1 MTIHMNDSH
10 MVSISQLRQ
19 FLKGLSSAGGIS
31 FCGSLRNEKYQWIS
45 ELLSRFGYFSLRKKD
60 KSIVKQYLMRL
71 TSFSDAQITRLIARK
86 KKTGRIVS
94 GYASSKRHSFQT
106 IYIPSDIAALIETDR
121 LHQRLSGPATIEIFQ
136 RLYDIYGDSRFVRL
150 KDISVAHLYNLRNTR
165 QYQSHSSFIDKTRS
179 TSVNIGLR
187 IKPDNQGKP
196 GYLRVDTVHQG
207 DWIDERLTKKGVY
220 YINLI
225 DEVTQWEILA
235 AVEGISE
242 RFLAPVMEGAL
253 DQFPFQIINFH
264 SDNGSE
270 FINKTI
276 ARLLNK
282 LKSQQTKSRP
292 RHCNDNGL
300 AETKNG
306 AVVRKHMGY
315 SYIPQKYAPAINK
328 FYHEYLNPYLNFHRP
343 CGFATDKLDKKGK
356 IKKVYDLYQTP
367 FDRLK
372 TNPDASKFLKKGE
385 TLENLDKTAL
395 AISDNQS
402 AKQMQ
407 QAKQFL
413 FKSFK
418 Y

>member
-19 FLKGLSSAGGIS
+19 FLKGLGSAGGIS
-31 FCGSLRNEKYQWIS
+31 FCGTLHSEKYQWIS
-45 ELLSRFGYFSLRKKD
+45 DLLSRFGYFALRKKN

-71 TSFSDAQITRLIARK
+71 TSFSDAQITRLITRK

>member
-19 FLKGLSSAGGIS
+19 FLKGLGSAGGIS
-31 FCGSLRNEKYQWIS
+31 FCGTLHSEKYQWIS
-45 ELLSRFGYFSLRKKD
+45 DLLSRFGYFALRKKN

-94 GYASSKRHSFQT
+94 GYASSKRHSFKT
-106 IYIPSDIAALIETDR
+106 VYTPSDIAALIETDR
-121 LHQRLSGPATIEIFQ
+121 LHARLSGPATIKIFQ

-220 YINLI
+220 YINLV

-242 RFLAPVMEGAL
+242 RFLEPVMEGAL

-315 SYIPQKYAPAINK
+315 SYIPQKYAPKINK
-328 FYHEYLNPYLNFHRP
+328 FYQEYLNPYLNFHRP
-343 CGFATDKLDKKGK
+343 CGFATNKPDKKGK
-356 IKKVYDLYQTP
+356 IKKV
-367 FDRLK
+367 
-372 TNPDASKFLKKGE
+372 
-385 TLENLDKTAL
+385 
-395 AISDNQS
+395 
-402 AKQMQ
+402 
-407 QAKQFL
+407 
-413 FKSFK
+413 
-418 Y
+418 